1 VAPQL
6 GEYVAFDLLELD
18 GEDLRSIPYIERYG
32 RLWSRLQ
39 GIVKIAP
46 LYQGADAKFAML
58 LGEREANGEGVVF
71 KRLDAPYMPGRKGT
85 NVKIKFWE
93 SATVRVCDKKKQDG
107 HASFAVEVLRFDAY
121 SVWASDDHPQIGS
134 HLREDGIS
142 VPAHKA
148 VWKMSSFDERTQ
160 TCQVC
165 DCDRLGQWY
174 PVGTVT
180 LTKTAEIPESGTYRE
195 IKYLYVGAGGRLYQ
209 PEDLGPRTDVDASD
223 CTWAQLKQKQ
233 EVRRLAA

>member
-1 VAPQL
+1 L

-107 HASFAVEVLRFDAY
+107 HASFAVEVLRN
-121 SVWASDDHPQIGS
+121 G
-134 HLREDGIS
+134 
-142 VPAHKA
+142 K
-148 VWKMSSFDERTQ
+148 
-160 TCQVC
+160 
-165 DCDRLGQWY
+165 WY
-174 PVGTVT
+174 PVGSVT
-180 LTKTAEIPESGTYRE
+180 LTKTPDIPESGTYRE
-195 IKYLYVGAGGRLYQ
+195 VAYLYVGAGGRLYQ